1 MTGATAR
8 KLLAVAWLLALITG
22 CQAGDSE
29 PAADRATTSA
39 ASGNPPTASSPAGG
53 ATCPSPASSPAATS
67 GAVDPDSVLVP
78 GPSNGLPKSDAP
90 AERLV
95 IVATVLGPDC
105 QPAAGATVNVWH
117 TDSRGKYG
125 NEEIECC
132 YYWGTVS
139 TDRAGHFELDS
150 IRPGQYRQPD
160 APPAHIHLEITH
172 AAGRLMTEIVFADDP
187 DVPPGIER
195 EGAVPVALRESGSGA
210 AKTWRGEVT
219 FVVGRQ

>member
-1 MTGATAR
+1 
-8 KLLAVAWLLALITG
+8 
-22 CQAGDSE
+22 
-29 PAADRATTSA
+29 
-39 ASGNPPTASSPAGG
+39 
-53 ATCPSPASSPAATS
+53 
-67 GAVDPDSVLVP
+67 VLVP

-105 QPAAGATVNVWH
+105 QPAAGATVNLWH
-117 TDSRGKYG
+117 TDSRGNYG

-195 EGAVPVALRESGSGA
+195 EGAVPVALRETGSGA